1 MTKGYMDLGELLLT
15 VQKPARYTGGEW
27 NSVKKEWAPDAVK
40 VLLAFPDVYDVGMSY
55 LGMRILY
62 GLINKRDDALCERVF
77 APWPDFE
84 ALLRNNGI
92 CLPSLESKKPL
103 KEFDIVGFSLA
114 YELTYTN
121 VLNMLDLGG
130 VPVRASGRGDNDPLI
145 IAGGPS
151 CYNPEPISDF
161 IDAFVIGDAEE
172 AMPEVID
179 VYKRAKIACLPGR
192 QARKEL
198 LRQLAKIKGVY
209 VPSLYKVEYNEDGTI
224 KSFSTAEEGVPVKV
238 EKRIV
243 KDFENAYY
251 PTDQIVPYIQIVH
264 DRIPIEILRGCKHAC
279 KFCLSGATYRPAR
292 ERSKEKI
299 LELAKKTYE
308 STGYEEIS
316 LLSLSSGDHSEIKE
330 IMEGM
335 NKLFNDQA
343 VSISVPSLR
352 IHDILSNLPILISQ
366 VKKTGLTFAPESG
379 SECLRKFINKNI
391 EIEDL
396 YKAVTESFKS
406 GWNRVKL
413 YFMIGLPTE
422 KDEDVLEIA
431 ALAEHVSGL
440 RRSIDGKNAHVAASI
455 NAFVPKAHTPF
466 QWSAME
472 SLENLRSKRD
482 LLRKRVKS
490 RMIEL
495 DFNSFERS
503 YLEGVFSRGDRRLGG
518 AIYEAWKAGAK
529 FDSWHE
535 FFNFSLWLEAFRVS
549 KVDPDFYL
557 KRIRALDEILA
568 WDFIDTGITKE
579 CLIKQ
584 QAI

>member
-1 MTKGYMDLGELLLT
+1 
-15 VQKPARYTGGEW
+15 
-27 NSVKKEWAPDAVK
+27 
-40 VLLAFPDVYDVGMSY
+40 
-55 LGMRILY
+55 
-62 GLINKRDDALCERVF
+62 
-77 APWPDFE
+77 
-84 ALLRNNGI
+84 
-92 CLPSLESKKPL
+92 KPL

-130 VPVRASGRGDNDPLI
+130 VPLRSSDRGDGDPVI

-151 CYNPEPISDF
+151 AYNPEPLSDF

-172 AMPEVID
+172 AMS
-179 VYKRAKIACLPGR
+179 
-192 QARKEL
+192 EL
-198 LRQLAKIKGVY
+198 LDAYKKIRPSGGTGRPARRELLKALAKIEGVY

-224 KSFSTAEEGVPVKV
+224 KSFLPAEEGVPAKV
-238 EKRIV
+238 SKRIV
-243 KDFENAYY
+243 RDFENAYY
-251 PTDQIVPYIQIVH
+251 PIDQIVPYIQIVH

-316 LLSLSSGDHSEIKE
+316 LLSLSSGDHSQIRE

-335 NKLFNDQA
+335 NKMFDNQA

-352 IHDILSNLPILISQ
+352 IHDILSNLPMLISQ
-366 VKKTGLTFAPESG
+366 VKKSGLTFAPESG
-379 SECLRKFINKNI
+379 SECLRKSINKNI

-396 YKAVTESFKS
+396 YKAVKESFKA

-431 ALAEHVSGL
+431 TLTERVSDL
-440 RRSIDGKNAHVAASI
+440 RRSVDGKNAHVAASI

-466 QWSAME
+466 QWSVME
-472 SLENLRSKRD
+472 SLESLKAKRD
-482 LLRKRVKS
+482 MLRKRVKS

-495 DFNSFERS
+495 DFNYFERS
-503 YLEGVFSRGDRRLGG
+503 FLEGVFSRGDRRLGS

-529 FDSWHE
+529 FDSWKE
-535 FFNFSLWLEAFRVS
+535 YFNFNLWLEAF
-549 KVDPDFYL
+549 KAANVDPDFYL
-557 KRIRALDEILA
+557 KRARPLDEIFA
-568 WDFIDTGITKE
+568 WDFIDTGVTKE
-579 CLIKQ
+579 ALIKQ
-584 QAI
+584 LSI